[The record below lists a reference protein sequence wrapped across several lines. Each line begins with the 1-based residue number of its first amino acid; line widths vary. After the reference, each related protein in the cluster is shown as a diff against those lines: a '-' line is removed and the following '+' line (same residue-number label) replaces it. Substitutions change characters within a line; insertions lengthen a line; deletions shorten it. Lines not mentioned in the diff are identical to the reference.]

1 MGLGTPEDS
10 LASCYGLSPKP
21 PKKDVIRFLMNANKN
36 LRFGC
41 VLDTAHPED
50 QIRQFI
56 LVYSLADG
64 KIKINEPPIRNSGI
78 QGGKFLNAQLIV
90 KPGSDPNFPEY
101 YCAKDFCIGA
111 ILNIYK
117 HRFRIVSADLYAYRY
132 MMEHPEMF
140 SPAAIDSVRNYC
152 LLNGHLKEDI
162 QQALENDKDEYQHQ
176 QIVAKP
182 EEPLSD
188 MARCLKN
195 VHVFEPAD
203 HKPDLQSFNDTER
216 YSSNDLAVGDCR
228 YKVNPEKSQESDRIN
243 SARMA
248 DNIVPTPRRFLAAT
262 CDVPTSACNRKT
274 VNFEDGSK
282 CAHNKPVGSCLV
294 CS

>member
-1 MGLGTPEDS
+1 
-10 LASCYGLSPKP
+10 
-21 PKKDVIRFLMNANKN
+21 MNANKN

-56 LVYSLADG
+56 LIYSLADG

-101 YCAKDFCIGA
+101 YSAKDFSIGA
-111 ILNIYK
+111 TLIIHT

-140 SPAAIDSVRNYC
+140 SAAAIDSVRNYC

-162 QQALENDKDEYQHQ
+162 QQALEQDKFEYQHQ

-195 VHVFEPAD
+195 VHVFEPSD
-203 HKPDLQSFNDTER
+203 HQPDSKLAIDTER
-216 YSSNDLAVGDCR
+216 ISPNDLAAGDCR
-228 YKVNPEKSQESDRIN
+228 YKINPESDHTKSSKIESN
-243 SARMA
+243 S
-248 DNIVPTPRRFLAAT
+248 VPTTRRFLAAT
-262 CDVPTSACNRKT
+262 CDVPTSVCNRKT
-274 VNFEDGSK
+274 VNFDDGSK
-282 CAHNKPVGSCLV
+282 CAHNKPVGTCLV